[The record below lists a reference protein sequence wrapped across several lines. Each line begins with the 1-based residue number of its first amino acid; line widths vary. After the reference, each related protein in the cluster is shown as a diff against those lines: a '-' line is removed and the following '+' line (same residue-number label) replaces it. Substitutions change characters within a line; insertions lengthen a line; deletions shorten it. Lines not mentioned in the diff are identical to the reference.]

1 MQRSARLRQRAFLVA
16 PIVLQPVGSGAMGD
30 SVRTGIAMSTIAGWL
45 EEHGLAQYVP
55 VFAENAVDSDV
66 LFDLTEADLQN
77 LGIPLGDRKRMLKAI
92 AGYQQSSSART
103 SVTAATVASPHS
115 EAERRHL
122 TVLFCDLVGSTALS
136 ATLDPEDLRAVIGA
150 YHNCASDVIVQYQ
163 GVIARYMGD
172 GVLAHFGYPQAH
184 EDDAEQ
190 ATRAGL
196 ALVDS
201 VASLKTDLAAKLQ
214 VRVGIATGTVVV
226 GDLIGEGAARE
237 QSVVGETPNLAA
249 RLQTLAEPG
258 TVLICPS
265 TRRLTSGHFDYRDV
279 GPLALKGWAEPVPV
293 WQVLGASGVESRFE
307 AMHKTK
313 LAPLFGREEEVELL
327 LRRWRHAT
335 QEEGRVVVLTGE
347 PGIGKSHIALALDE
361 RLQSEPHITLR
372 YFCSAHHTNS
382 ALFPFIGQLERAA
395 GFERSDSPT
404 EKLSKLDVLVAQST
418 ADPEHVAVLRDLLGL
433 PASDR
438 YQLQEVSP
446 QKRKEKTF
454 AALLAQLDGLAARQ
468 PVYMIFEDIHW
479 IDPTSL
485 ELLATTVEHVPQL
498 RVLLLVT
505 ARPEFTPPWPSYPHM
520 TTVPLPRLG
529 LRPGAALVERVAGGK
544 TLPKEVMDEILAR
557 TDGVPLFIEE
567 LTKTVLE
574 SDLLQE
580 RDGHYVLERPLPF
593 LAIPTTLH
601 ASLMARLD
609 RLAPVREVAQIGAVA
624 GREFHYEL
632 LNAVAGMPRERLDEA
647 LRQLVQAELIF
658 RWGEIPRAVYT
669 FKHALVRD
677 AAYAG
682 LLKSRRVHLHA
693 NMANALE
700 QQFPEIVQTQPE
712 TLALHLTEA
721 GLIEKAIGYWLQA
734 GKNASLRSA
743 NLEAIAH
750 LRRGIEGT
758 GRLPAGEDKDRSE
771 LDLQLILGPCLIA
784 TQGPAA
790 SEAVTTF
797 ARARELCERL
807 GELPEYP
814 QVMFWLATASVVRGE
829 LPQALE
835 AVAVL
840 LSAAEA
846 RGDRPALINA
856 IRGRAMILFFMGRL
870 LEAREAIER
879 AVEVFNA
886 SQEADR
892 MAARAAGQ
900 DASVAMLAL
909 MSWVLWVL
917 GDVDAAVTRMA
928 AALERADAVQ
938 HAHTHA
944 YAWYYASVLHALRG
958 EPAIAQAY
966 AERCLA
972 ISEQHGFRQWL
983 GLSRA
988 IQGIC
993 TVVQDASAG
1002 RLDEVKVALDEYQR
1016 AGYQLGITA
1025 QLVLLCSALLLRN
1038 EPEAALETIDHG
1050 LSIVNHNSERFL
1062 EAELYRLK
1070 ARALLMR
1077 GAPDA
1082 EAESLLDQALRTA
1095 RGQRAR
1101 SLELRASRDLAALWI
1116 DQGRRGE
1123 ARDVLAPICAC
1134 FSEGFETQ
1142 DLKEAKALLDQL
1154 Q

>member
-1 MQRSARLRQRAFLVA
+1 
-16 PIVLQPVGSGAMGD
+16 
-30 SVRTGIAMSTIAGWL
+30 
-45 EEHGLAQYVP
+45 
-55 VFAENAVDSDV
+55 
-66 LFDLTEADLQN
+66 
-77 LGIPLGDRKRMLKAI
+77 
-92 AGYQQSSSART
+92 
-103 SVTAATVASPHS
+103 
-115 EAERRHL
+115 
-122 TVLFCDLVGSTALS
+122 
-136 ATLDPEDLRAVIGA
+136 
-150 YHNCASDVIVQYQ
+150 
-163 GVIARYMGD
+163 
-172 GVLAHFGYPQAH
+172 
-184 EDDAEQ
+184 
-190 ATRAGL
+190 
-196 ALVDS
+196 
-201 VASLKTDLAAKLQ
+201 
-214 VRVGIATGTVVV
+214 
-226 GDLIGEGAARE
+226 
-237 QSVVGETPNLAA
+237 
-249 RLQTLAEPG
+249 
-258 TVLICPS
+258 LICPS
-265 TRRLTSGHFDYRDV
+265 TRRLTGGHFTYRDL
-279 GPLALKGWAEPVPV
+279 GPVALKGWPEPIPV
-293 WQVLGASGVESRFE
+293 WEVLGTSGVESRFD

-313 LAPLFGREEEVELL
+313 LAPLFGRGEEIQVLS
-327 LRRWRHAT
+327 RRWRHAT
-335 QEEGRVVVLTGE
+335 QGDGRVVVLTGE
-347 PGIGKSHIALALDE
+347 PGIGKSHIARAFDE
-361 RLQSEPHITLR
+361 RIQSEPHVTLR

-382 ALFPFIGQLERAA
+382 ALLPIIGQLERAA
-395 GFERSDSPT
+395 GFERSDPPT
-404 EKLSKLDVLVAQST
+404 EKLCKLDRLVARST
-418 ADPEHVAVLRDLLGL
+418 ENPEHVAVLANLCAL

-438 YQLQEVSP
+438 YGLQELTP

-454 AALLAQLDGLAARQ
+454 TALLAQLDRLAAQQ

-485 ELLATTVEHVPQL
+485 ELLTATVEHVPQ
-498 RVLLLVT
+498 RRILLLVT
-505 ARPEFTPPWPSYPHM
+505 ARPEFTAPWPTHPHM
-520 TTVPLPRLG
+520 TTIPLTRLD
-529 LRPGAALVERVAGGK
+529 RRDGAALVERVTGGK

-574 SDLLQE
+574 SKLLQE
-580 RDGHYVLERPLPF
+580 RDGHFVIEHPLPS
-593 LAIPTTLH
+593 LAIPTTLQG
-601 ASLMARLD
+601 SLMARLD

-632 LNAVAGMPRERLDEA
+632 MNAVAGLPRERLEEA
-647 LRQLVQAELIF
+647 LSQLVQSELIF
-658 RWGEIPRAVYT
+658 RRGEIPRAVYT

-677 AAYAG
+677 AAYG
-682 LLKSRRVHLHA
+682 SLLKSRRVHLHA
-693 NMANALE
+693 AIANALE
-700 QQFPEIVQTQPE
+700 KQFPEIVQTQPE
-712 TLALHLTEA
+712 TLAHHLAEA
-721 GLIEKAIGYWLQA
+721 GLIEKAVGYWLRA
-734 GKNASLRSA
+734 GKNAALRSA

-758 GRLPAGEDKDRSE
+758 GRLPVGENKERSE
-771 LDLQLILGPCLIA
+771 LDHQLILGPCLIA

-790 SEAVTTF
+790 SEAVATF

-807 GELPEYP
+807 GEPPEYL
-814 QVMFWLATASVVRGE
+814 QVMFWLATVSVVRGE

-835 AVAVL
+835 AVESL

-856 IRGRAMILFFMGRL
+856 IRGRAMILFFLGRIV
-870 LEAREAIER
+870 EAREAIER
-879 AVEVFNA
+879 AVEVFSA

-892 MAARAAGQ
+892 VAARAAGQ
-900 DASVAMLAL
+900 DAGVAMLAL

-917 GDVDAAVTRMA
+917 GDVDEAVTRMA

-1062 EAELYRLK
+1062 ESELYRLK

-1101 SLELRASRDLAALWI
+1101 SLELRAARDLAALWI